1 MRRELR
7 LTAVTQNLSTSPERE
22 PSALVF
28 VAKVILINIAVVLSI
43 VLLATLPQTPWAPLV
58 IAFGI
63 ALVFG
68 FSVELAMRPR
78 RRPQRSP
85 VVRRG
90 WPRVSG
96 LLAAI
101 SALLVV
107 LALLAPREQGVILA
121 ILGLGGLFVA
131 RLSAFHP
138 RTAWRPRMPSI
149 GGAARRLEPTLY
161 VSPAGRARRRVMA
174 PTARKGRQRGYA
186 DRAATAHGSGGENDA
201 NRSRARS
208 ERGLVHTLSVQAA
221 RLGKASLEKGDP
233 IQAS

>member
-1 MRRELR
+1 VKAR
-7 LTAVTQNLSTSPERE
+7 LTAVTQNLSTSQERE

-43 VLLATLPQTPWAPLV
+43 VLLATLPKTPWVPLV
-58 IAFGI
+58 IALGI

-78 RRPQRSP
+78 RRPRRSP
-85 VVRRG
+85 VVRRA
-90 WPRVSG
+90 WPRVG
-96 LLAAI
+96 LLVAI

-149 GGAARRLEPTLY
+149 GGPARRLEPTLY
-161 VSPAGRARRRVMA
+161 VSPGGRARRRVMA
-174 PTARKGRQRGYA
+174 PAARKRRLRYADHDATAVQTPWSQTARFA
-186 DRAATAHGSGGENDA
+186 ET
-201 NRSRARS
+201 
-208 ERGLVHTLSVQAA
+208 
-221 RLGKASLEKGDP
+221 SLEEGDP